1 MLTYDPIL
9 QGRKRPMDT
18 PTYVGFINPM
28 LQALRE
34 GRGSLTQVEMVDSE

>member
-9 QGRKRPMDT
+9 QGRKRPMDM
-18 PTYVGFINPM
+18 PTYVGFINLI

-34 GRGSLTQVEMVDSE
+34 GGGYLTQVEMVDSE